1 VSLAKEDKQTRCAQ
15 YAQRA
20 VQQYNLGISHP
31 QCNIKPDLRWQ
42 PNYENHFTAC
52 MHSPKF
58 LMDAERSTRDNIL
71 RGCGAWDGNSGAT
84 PPPPAASAGL
94 NICGQWVWNGQAY
107 VAHWVNG
114 AAATITVTRFD
125 GHSIAFHRVDLPNS
139 FSAGL
144 TSDMQGQVSSDGHME
159 GSVTWTW
166 PAVVPPVGVGTWN
179 ATFTPTPAAAPVPPP
194 PSAVPTPT
202 RSSRLGDARGDERL
216 LRSERRA

>member
-1 VSLAKEDKQTRCAQ
+1 MSGCKRSTLILLTTGFLCLAASVSLAKEDKQTRCAQ

-144 TSDMQGQVSSDGHME
+144 TPTCRARSRPTA
-159 GSVTWTW
+159 TWR
-166 PAVVPPVGVGTWN
+166 VP
-179 ATFTPTPAAAPVPPP
+179 
-194 PSAVPTPT
+194 
-202 RSSRLGDARGDERL
+202 
-216 LRSERRA
+216 